1 MSHEAFRE
9 MTWYFIGRWRDRTP
23 EVGSAIRVWMWYRT
37 HPANLV
43 ASSDEVGAPEHAE
56 WVCHPL
62 QKLTWELIKKAQDLI
77 NVMILAP
84 QVKAHLGIH
93 IKTGSNKH
101 TVPLHSGKANTFT
114 VPFTPGPVTFEIT
127 ADRQGV
133 REVVLGGEGREI
145 AEQAEKYNFNMWTGS
160 WRAKFEDPK

>member
-1 MSHEAFRE
+1 VLLGFGCG
-9 MTWYFIGRWRDRTP
+9 IGLILLSWLLLAMR
-23 EVGSAIRVWMWYRT
+23 
-37 HPANLV
+37 
-43 ASSDEVGAPEHAE
+43 SDHQNTLNGYVTLLRNDMRADE
-56 WVCHPL
+56 
-62 QKLTWELIKKAQDLI
+62 QAQDLI
-77 NVMILAP
+77 NVMVLAP

-101 TVPLHSGKANTFT
+101 TVPLHSGQANTFT

-145 AEQAEKYNFNMWTGS
+145 AGQAEKYNFNMWTGS

>member
-1 MSHEAFRE
+1 VLSEFGCGIGLILPIWSPVE
-9 MTWYFIGRWRDRTP
+9 MKLDRQNTLNGYVLFFP
-23 EVGSAIRVWMWYRT
+23 TSDAIDRYDT
-37 HPANLV
+37 LGQQADN
-43 ASSDEVGAPEHAE
+43 
-56 WVCHPL
+56 
-62 QKLTWELIKKAQDLI
+62 QAQDLI

-101 TVPLHSGKANTFT
+101 TVPLHSGQANTFT

-133 REVVLGGEGREI
+133 REVVLGGSGREI
-145 AEQAEKYNFNMWTGS
+145 MAQTEKYNFNMWTGS